1 MKGGSSPNANGQH
14 DAATKYLNSQE
25 CQMPEMV
32 DPHGAWPYIMPLD
45 SSPYDGSDGRA
56 NALRLRLRA
65 AIHRTKLTRALAEG
79 VDPSTDDELALRA
92 RQLTS
97 ERSRKAFVRSLR
109 RTIAEAHLPART
121 RARVSIIDGG
131 AVRDV
136 EAAIAEMIER
146 LLSPLPVR
154 AEGMA
159 MLERIL
165 TNADGSPLYNRSG
178 PGALRQMIRDA
189 AAALDSWRSGLHEFP
204 LAV

>member
-1 MKGGSSPNANGQH
+1 
-14 DAATKYLNSQE
+14 
-25 CQMPEMV
+25 
-32 DPHGAWPYIMPLD
+32 
-45 SSPYDGSDGRA
+45 
-56 NALRLRLRA
+56 
-65 AIHRTKLTRALAEG
+65 
-79 VDPSTDDELALRA
+79 
-92 RQLTS
+92 
-97 ERSRKAFVRSLR
+97 
-109 RTIAEAHLPART
+109 
-121 RARVSIIDGG
+121 VSIIDGG
-131 AVRDV
+131 AVRDA